1 MAKAPV
7 MPVWTDALVGDTTHL
22 SAEQFGAYF
31 LILIATWRNNG
42 TALAD
47 DDERMAHISR
57 VTLARWRKKIRPV
70 LAEFFTIDGTG
81 WHQQRLE
88 AEWERVSNL
97 ISKRRAFGAKG
108 GRTSAAGKAQGKLGL
123 DAVARA
129 GPKDSSQNPES
140 TFNIESLT
148 AARELG
154 KKNQLTNP
162 VARCARLKTPALKA
176 KIREQLVQKHARYLG
191 NCGRPEQLGAYWA
204 AQLGDDPVEAKRMF
218 EAVDH
223 QMRVAGWDDMAQ
235 WRQQHGITA

>member
-88 AEWERVSNL
+88 AEWQRVSNL
-97 ISKRRAFGAKG
+97 ISKRRAIGASG
-108 GRTSAAGKAQGKLGL
+108 GRASRGSKAQGKLGL
-123 DAVARA
+123 EATSRA
-129 GPKDSSQNPES
+129 GPKDNLKDSES
-140 TFNIESLT
+140 TSNIESLN
-148 AARELG
+148 AAREG

-162 VARCARLKTPALKA
+162 VARCARLKTPALKS
-176 KIREQLVQKHARYLG
+176 KIREQLRAKHARFLMA
-191 NCGRPEQLGAYWA
+191 CGRGEDVAAYWT
-204 AQLGDDPVEAKRMF
+204 AQLADDPAEAQRVFDETDRRMRR
-218 EAVDH
+218 AS
-223 QMRVAGWDDMAQ
+223 WDDMAQ
-235 WRQQHGITA
+235 WRQQHGVAG